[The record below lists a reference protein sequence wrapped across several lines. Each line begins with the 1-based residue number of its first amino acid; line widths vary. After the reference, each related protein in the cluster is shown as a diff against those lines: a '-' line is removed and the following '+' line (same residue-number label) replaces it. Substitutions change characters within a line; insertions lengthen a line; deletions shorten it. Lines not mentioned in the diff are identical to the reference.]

1 MLFRSGQME
10 YYIKIGR
17 QKVPV
22 SEAVYKEWCR
32 GERKE
37 RYFKESDIGN
47 NVFSYD
53 ALDTD
58 EINGCDMFASPLQ
71 PSTEFLAER
80 HILLTRLAD
89 ALLALNDDERLL
101 LCRLYADG
109 LSLRRIA
116 SESGIPLST
125 LQYRHQRILKNLRG
139 FFEHAFDSSN
149 KWCNVTESNRKT
161 KEKRRQP

>member
-1 MLFRSGQME
+1 ME

-58 EINGCDMFASPLQ
+58 EINGCDMFASPL
-71 PSTEFLAER
+71 
-80 HILLTRLAD
+80 
-89 ALLALNDDERLL
+89 
-101 LCRLYADG
+101 
-109 LSLRRIA
+109 
-116 SESGIPLST
+116 
-125 LQYRHQRILKNLRG
+125 
-139 FFEHAFDSSN
+139 
-149 KWCNVTESNRKT
+149 
-161 KEKRRQP
+161 

>member
-1 MLFRSGQME
+1 ME

-37 RYFKESDIGN
+37 RYFEESDIRN
-47 NVFSYD
+47 KVFSYD

-58 EINGCDMFASPLQ
+58 EWNGCDLFASPLQ

-80 HILLTRLAD
+80 RLLLTRLAN
-89 ALLALNDDERLL
+89 ALLTLNADERTLL
-101 LCRLYADG
+101 RRLYVDG
-109 LSLRRIA
+109 LSLRRVA
-116 SESGIPLST
+116 ADNGVPLST
-125 LQYRHQRILKNLRG
+125 LQYRHQKILKNLRD
-139 FFEHAFDSSN
+139 FFEHTFDLSD
-149 KWCNVTESNRKT
+149 KRCNVTKRNCNT
-161 KEKRRQP
+161 QEKRRQP

>member
-1 MLFRSGQME
+1 ME

-89 ALLALNDDERLL
+89 AL
-101 LCRLYADG
+101 RLYADG

-139 FFEHAFDSSN
+139 FFEHAFDSPD